1 MPKSVNLKSFPYFKL
16 FQKPLQQIVAFART
30 ALVQITESEK
40 IFPNVTT
47 KITYNSLKIKAGYIT
62 FCSDNS
68 LLWNVL
74 QLYVA
79 IALKT
84 FRWVDV
90 PTYGFFPAVTSLA
103 SVMFN
108 VNRSVHHEKLSKLSI
123 FSFFSN
129 IEIKNFHEYLSCH
142 TLYLSCH
149 TLYLSCQDN
158 LCLHC
163 NLKHYNSSKQ
173 MLLENNLTLKA
184 EVGIIVAK
192 RRVAGNLKA

>member
-1 MPKSVNLKSFPYFKL
+1 MSKSVNQKSFLTSKL
-16 FQKPLQQIVAFART
+16 FQKPLKQIVAFART
-30 ALVQITESEK
+30 ASVQITESEK

-79 IALKT
+79 ITLKT

-108 VNRSVHHEKLSKLSI
+108 DNRSVHHEKLSKLSI

-142 TLYLSCH
+142 
-149 TLYLSCQDN
+149 N
-158 LCLHC
+158 LCLHY

-173 MLLENNLTLKA
+173 MLLENNLTLKT